1 MIATPSPAQDLD
13 FQCECAAVRG
23 VLHRASDQSG
33 RRVVCHCRDCQVFA
47 HYLGREKEM
56 LDDHAGTAV
65 YQTDLSRFEIT
76 KGRDRIACVNLTHKP
91 MLRWYCEVCRTP
103 IGNTLGS
110 NRNGFLSLVLSGFD
124 HGKTNALLG
133 KDAMHVATRSGAGD
147 RSKVKKAGIAGITA
161 MLWDMATRAI
171 NARMK
176 PELRKSSLFDETSG
190 KPVTTPIKLTRAERL
205 ELDEKADIYRDVLG
219 ELR

>member
-1 MIATPSPAQDLD
+1 MIATPTPAQNLD
-13 FQCECAAVRG
+13 FQCECGAVRG
-23 VLHRASDQSG
+23 VLHRASTKQG
-33 RRVVCHCRDCQVFA
+33 RRVVCHCHDCQVFA

-76 KGRDRIACVNLTHKP
+76 RGRDRIACVNLTDKP
-91 MLRWYCEVCRTP
+91 MLRWYCAVCKTP
-103 IGNTLGS
+103 VANTLGS
-110 NRNGFLSLVLSGFD
+110 NRYGFLSLILSGFD

-133 KDAMHVATRSGAGD
+133 KDALHVATRSGAGD
-147 RSKVKKAGIAGITA
+147 MSKVKKAGIAGITA
-161 MLWDMATRAI
+161 MLWDMTIRAI
-171 NARMK
+171 NAQMK
-176 PELRKSSLFDETSG
+176 PELRKSSLFDEMSG